1 MLKDRNLIRVA
12 VSACNKRL
20 FHRDT
25 QEKLSVELCVFLSVT
40 PCNKRLFHRETQRKD
55 GVTQRKEHLR
65 PDFVGIT

>member
-12 VSACNKRL
+12 VSA
-20 FHRDT
+20 
-25 QEKLSVELCVFLSVT
+25 
-40 PCNKRLFHRETQRKD
+40 CNKRLFHRETQRKD